1 LHLLEHAASKA
12 SESTSEASVK
22 EVIVIVLEEAS
33 TKTASEAASKA
44 LLLLIHLGLASPKEV
59 IVVKEISEGVSSSEE
74 LSEDVF
80 SMTR

>member
-12 SESTSEASVK
+12 SESTSEPSVK

-33 TKTASEAASKA
+33 TKAASEA
-44 LLLLIHLGLASPKEV
+44 LLLLIHLGLASPEEV
-59 IVVKEISEGVSSSEE
+59 IVSKEISEGVSSSEE